1 MMINT
6 SFLWC
11 SERLTGRTKTLIQ
24 MPTAPPFRLCNVFPM
39 VPKSFVFVL
48 VLKPSVN
55 SKRSFYFS
63 FGLLPCKAKF
73 QRITQKCD
81 RIRDVLKM
89 VSKYKHDYT
98 EEVKVKHF
106 SLFMDLPIL
115 SLPSRKPERAGYN
128 GLIMSFLLLETH
140 LCLACLFVSKII
152 PYDII
157 LRLSG
162 NKAFI
167 FFLQSRKI

>member
-1 MMINT
+1 
-6 SFLWC
+6 
-11 SERLTGRTKTLIQ
+11 
-24 MPTAPPFRLCNVFPM
+24 
-39 VPKSFVFVL
+39 
-48 VLKPSVN
+48 
-55 SKRSFYFS
+55 
-63 FGLLPCKAKF
+63 
-73 QRITQKCD
+73 
-81 RIRDVLKM
+81 M

-140 LCLACLFVSKII
+140 LRLACLFVSKII